1 MLHSLKAKFILA
13 FGTLILLLFAVLG
26 LFLVNAKTAELSK
39 DISDSTQSY
48 AQLTVN
54 HVVEDY
60 ETYLEPGNF
69 LAFSR
74 EMSALLRENTSISGI
89 KLSTYG
95 GVVLYDSVE
104 EQTSRYTAG
113 VRTLTDATEVDRVQ
127 AGKLSLLLSDGR
139 VIYVKIDEEKN
150 VSYVN
155 FNENPVDAPLE
166 TDRIVNVMMPF
177 QNEYAVT
184 YSVSYALMEQRLQTA
199 RLQILGMAGVGMFL
213 TLLLSIML
221 SVSITNPLKALKE
234 GALKLSTGDFSTQVI
249 VRTKDEIGV
258 LAKTFN
264 QMAKD
269 LSAAIEVRV
278 YKERVTKELE
288 LAAKIQTDLLPK
300 SRVELSNLDLAGGL
314 DPATEI
320 GGDAFDFI
328 PTSTGEQIIYLGD
341 VSGHGV
347 PAGLLSSIANALIY
361 SMREEKD
368 LKMLASQL
376 NTVLQKKSSNNMF
389 MSMGL
394 TRFDPKT
401 STLRYVNAGHLP
413 MLYYSAK
420 DKKVSELRVPGIAFG
435 MVDDISTLIREEEY
449 KLEQGD
455 IMVLYSDG
463 FPEAQNEHNE
473 QYGMQRLR
481 RIVQQAGDDLLS
493 AEAIKNAVFS
503 DVVQF
508 IGTREHLDDIT
519 IVVMKRK

>member
-13 FGTLILLLFAVLG
+13 FGTLILLLFTVLG
-26 LFLVNAKTAELSK
+26 LFMVNAKTKELSK
-39 DISDSTQSY
+39 DITDSTQSY

-54 HVVEDY
+54 RIIEDY

-74 EMSALLRENTSISGI
+74 EMSALLRDNTSIASLKI
-89 KLSTYG
+89 TTYG
-95 GVVLYDSVE
+95 GVLLYDSLTE
-104 EQTSRYTAG
+104 ETSRYTST
-113 VRTLTDATEVDRVQ
+113 VRTLTDATDIDRVQ
-127 AGKLSLLLSDGR
+127 AGKLSLLLEDGR
-139 VIYVKIDEEKN
+139 VIYLKIDEEKN

-155 FNENPVDAPLE
+155 FNENPVDPPTEA
-166 TDRIVNVMMPF
+166 DRIRNIVMPF

-184 YSVSYALMEQRLQTA
+184 YEVSYELMLQRLQTA
-199 RLQILGMAGVGMFL
+199 RLQIVGAAGVGMLL

-234 GALKLSTGDFSTQVI
+234 GALKLSTGDFTTQVL
-249 VRTKDEIGV
+249 VKTKDEVGV

-264 QMAKD
+264 QMARD
-269 LSAAIEVRV
+269 LAAAIEVRV

-300 SRVELSNLDLAGGL
+300 TRVELPTLDLAGGL

-328 PTSTGEQIIYLGD
+328 PTSNGEQIIYLGD

-361 SMREEKD
+361 SMREEED
-368 LKMLASQL
+368 LKTLAIQI
-376 NTVLQKKSSNNMF
+376 NNVIQKKSTNTMF

-394 TRFDPKT
+394 TRFNPKT
-401 STLRYVNAGHLP
+401 STLKYLNAGHLP

-420 DKKVSELRVPGIAFG
+420 EKKVSELRVPGIAFG
-435 MVDDISTLIREEEY
+435 MVDDLSNLVKVEEY
-449 KLEQGD
+449 TLEVGD
-455 IMVLYSDG
+455 VMVLYSDG

-473 QYGMQRLR
+473 QYSIQRLR
-481 RIVQQAGDDLLS
+481 RIVQQAGDDLLT
-493 AEAIKNAVFS
+493 AEGIKNAVFS
-503 DVVQF
+503 DVIQF
-508 IGTREHLDDIT
+508 IGAREHLDDIT